1 MLYGHGQL
9 PNVASKCLN
18 SELETDIDY
27 YFVPHFLHM
36 ASERRK
42 V

>member
-1 MLYGHGQL
+1 MFKLGIGKY
-9 PNVASKCLN
+9 A
-18 SELETDIDY
+18 DIY
-27 YFVPHFLHM
+27 YYIEPHFLHM